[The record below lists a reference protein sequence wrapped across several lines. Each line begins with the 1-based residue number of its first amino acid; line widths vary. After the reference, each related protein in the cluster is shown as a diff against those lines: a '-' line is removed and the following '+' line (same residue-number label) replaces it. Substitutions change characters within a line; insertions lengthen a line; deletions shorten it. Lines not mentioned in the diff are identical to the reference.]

1 MVAKVPPFTGRSA
14 ESDDDRGSV
23 SPPRSKEFTSSCG
36 TQTDASSE
44 VAVKKP
50 VKSSLNLTAE
60 VKKLDKLRET
70 IEVVGNKHGRLVS
83 TCCCD
88 QKSGRQ
94 LEFYR
99 ERVEVLERKVSVYES
114 SGELQVKQLSDRL
127 NREVRLEAQVKYL
140 NITLQKLQQDNSRLE
155 EERCELE
162 EAENDTRLRCQRLET
177 DLLQLERS
185 RMSAKR
191 RSREARSQ
199 STYWESMVSK
209 YEERNYELEERAME
223 LRHRLDLLEKTAPQI
238 LFLNMWKMMQ
248 QDPQMDIISQMM
260 KSLKSSS
267 NRSRST
273 SRERSKS
280 KGKSRNKSKKNQS
293 RSPSR
298 SPSRKG
304 DNVECGPCSPCL
316 KQGKTSLPLENK
328 VLELEDELRTLLEQK
343 KNMEMIVKDLETQLQ
358 RQNNNNRPFC
368 ECSNERPATPGPTSE
383 TLQPSASISS
393 ADLQLIKVVQDLK
406 EKESEMKRRI
416 DELEKRE
423 AAYMETLQQAD
434 EIWAEMESGYKKKI
448 SEAEQTETTLKDE
461 LKRMEKCRS
470 QPVCPSPEIGE
481 LEESERELSSRADR
495 LSKDNTRLASDNKR
509 LESELNSLRDELFVR
524 KADLVSN
531 EQLSKEL
538 TRQRKKSEDLELRL
552 AEENA
557 TLQEAD
563 SLHCLEI
570 DSLKVKLSR
579 TTNELVHLE
588 VTNGELREE
597 VDTLESKIAELER
610 TMRDNTA
617 ADESVIKGLTQELN
631 DRDKEL
637 ATMKQKDAASVAGER
652 LGVALQGAK
661 VRDLFLLPL

>member
-1 MVAKVPPFTGRSA
+1 MVAKVPPFTGRTA
-14 ESDDDRGSV
+14 ESDDDRDSV

-44 VAVKKP
+44 VAVKEP

-88 QKSGRQ
+88 QKSVRQ

-99 ERVEVLERKVSVYES
+99 ERVEVLERKVSIYES
-114 SGELQVKQLSDRL
+114 SGELQIKQLSDRL

-140 NITLQKLQQDNSRLE
+140 NITLQKLQQDNSKLE

-177 DLLQLERS
+177 DLIQLERS

-209 YEERNYELEERAME
+209 YEERNYELEERAMD

-260 KSLKSSS
+260 KNLKSSTI
-267 NRSRST
+267 RSRST
-273 SRERSKS
+273 SRGRS
-280 KGKSRNKSKKNQS
+280 KGKGKRKNGNKSKS
-293 RSPSR
+293 SSPSK
-298 SPSRKG
+298 SPNRG
-304 DNVECGPCSPCL
+304 NDTVACRPCSPCA
-316 KQGKTSLPLENK
+316 KSGQTCLPLANK
-328 VLELEDELRTLLEQK
+328 VLQLEDELSTLLEQK
-343 KNMEMIVKDLETQLQ
+343 KKMEQIVKDLQAQLQ
-358 RQNNNNRPFC
+358 RNNNSKEGAYCACGND
-368 ECSNERPATPGPTSE
+368 RPASPGATSE
-383 TLQPSASISS
+383 GLKPSTSISS
-393 ADLQLIKVVQDLK
+393 SDLQLMKVVQELK
-406 EKESEMKRRI
+406 EKEIEMKRRI
-416 DELEKRE
+416 EELEKRE

-434 EIWAEMESGYKKKI
+434 EIWAEMETGYKKKI
-448 SEAEQTETTLKDE
+448 SEAEQNETTLKDK
-461 LKRMEKCRS
+461 LKRMEKSRS
-470 QPVCPSPEIGE
+470 QPVCQSPEIGE
-481 LEESERELSSRADR
+481 LEESERELLSRADR
-495 LSKDNTRLASDNKR
+495 LVKDNTRLVTDNKR
-509 LESELNSLRDELFVR
+509 LEAELHSLRDELFVR
-524 KADLVSN
+524 KADLVCN

-538 TRQRKKSEDLELRL
+538 SRQRKKSEDLELRL
-552 AEENA
+552 EEENA
-557 TLQEAD
+557 ALQEAD

-610 TMRDNTA
+610 TMRDRSA
-617 ADESVIKGLTQELN
+617 ADETVIKGLTHELN

-652 LGVALQGAK
+652 LGVALQGVK
-661 VRDLFLLPL
+661 VRNHFY